1 MTLIIS
7 KISSN
12 RYKSILSLIPQQKS
26 KLVFEINYTPMK
38 NLVCSAVLQT
48 LPKSNL
54 SKTSKYVEY
63 KTVIKS
69 QSSYSHFKYVI
80 RAHSSTSES
89 SLPALLNNM
98 LKPNQVIKT
107 NLSQFCNI

>member
-26 KLVFEINYTPMK
+26 KLASEINYTPMK
-38 NLVCSAVLQT
+38 NLACSAVQT
-48 LPKSNL
+48 LPKSNV
-54 SKTSKYVEY
+54 SKISKYVKY

-69 QSSYSHFKYVI
+69 ESNHSHFKYVI
-80 RAHSSTSES
+80 RAHSSISEA

-107 NLSQFCNI
+107 DLSQFCNI